1 MASTPTLSREA
12 MADIMRRHG
21 LLHIDD
27 ALIKRAHDLHV
38 KSADALARLPRDFA
52 KSVEPTHIFTVP
64 LR

>member
-1 MASTPTLSREA
+1 